1 MQRATRLR
9 AAFVGLGLLVSA
21 PSVLADE
28 ELAPGRPLDHDL
40 VERMVREA
48 LAARGLE
55 GPLALRI
62 ERPDLPLANR
72 ATSPIALSIAGL
84 DYEARTGRYEVRIKA
99 TLQSGVGSSIA
110 VAGTATELVEI
121 VVPRRAIAQGE
132 TIARTDLVMRHVSMA
147 ELRPDAVLTA
157 EDLVGQEAAR
167 PLPAGRALRT
177 RDVSSPQLVRR
188 GEPVR
193 IVYAAAGLEIVTAG
207 VALGQGRR
215 GEAIQVQN
223 TASGE
228 VRRGTIDGPR
238 RVLVDSLGARP

>member
-1 MQRATRLR
+1 MQRATRFW
-9 AAFVGLGLLVSA
+9 AAIVGLGLLAA

-28 ELAPGRPLDHDL
+28 VLDPGRPLDRNR

-48 LAARGLE
+48 LAARGFTE
-55 GPLALRI
+55 PLTLRI

-72 ATSPIALSIAGL
+72 AAGPIALSIVSL
-84 DYEARTGRYEVRIKA
+84 DHDPRTGRYEAYIQA
-99 TLQSGVGSSIA
+99 TLESGVGSRIA
-110 VAGTATELVEI
+110 VAGTAVELIEI

-132 TIARTDLVMRHVSMA
+132 TITPRDLVMRHVTMA
-147 ELRPDAVLTA
+147 ELRPDAALVA

-177 RDVSSPQLVRR
+177 RDVTSPPLVRR

-193 IVYAAAGLEIVTAG
+193 IVYAAAGLEIITAG
-207 VALGQGRR
+207 VALGQGRV
-215 GEAIQVQN
+215 GEIVQVQN
-223 TASGE
+223 AASGE
-228 VRRGTIDGPR
+228 IRRGTVGGPR